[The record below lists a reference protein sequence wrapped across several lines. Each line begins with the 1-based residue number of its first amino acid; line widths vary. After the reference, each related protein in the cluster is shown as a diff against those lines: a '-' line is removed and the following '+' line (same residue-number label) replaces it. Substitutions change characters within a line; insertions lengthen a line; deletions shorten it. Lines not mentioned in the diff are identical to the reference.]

1 MFFSSEGILAQNKIL
16 CTLRNLGQSRVH
28 KTYSFLKVSLSRRS
42 IKCFQVS
49 EGSKSST
56 HYLSDTNRFDVS
68 SKGPS
73 SKRRICL
80 YRLGSEWNFCCLR
93 MLLSATYTGHVF
105 KFVSRF
111 AHLREIRVSNN
122 ISTTFFSSLPGV
134 LP

>member
-16 CTLRNLGQSRVH
+16 CTWRNLGQSRVH

-49 EGSKSST
+49 VGSKSST

-68 SKGPS
+68 RKGPS

-80 YRLGSEWNFCCLR
+80 YRLGSEWNFCCLL
-93 MLLSATYTGHVF
+93 MLSSATYTGPRIELCFQVCPPSGNKGKQQHF
-105 KFVSRF
+105 Y
-111 AHLREIRVSNN
+111 N
-122 ISTTFFSSLPGV
+122 IFF
-134 LP
+134 